1 MIFLRLFGNSLSTS
15 EITGHETSERE
26 RERGGITIMF
36 TESVVLRKKV
46 VVAYFRV
53 LISRLVSL
61 G

>member
-1 MIFLRLFGNSLSTS
+1 
-15 EITGHETSERE
+15 
-26 RERGGITIMF
+26 MF